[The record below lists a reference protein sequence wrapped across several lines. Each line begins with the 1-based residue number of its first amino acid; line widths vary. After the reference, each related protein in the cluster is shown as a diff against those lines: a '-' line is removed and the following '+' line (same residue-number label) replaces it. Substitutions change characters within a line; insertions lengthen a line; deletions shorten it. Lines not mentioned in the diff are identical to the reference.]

1 MPLLA
6 ETACRSAGISILY
19 CIPFAFLSVN
29 GDAVSGTMIFYVLMV
44 IGFAGLCW
52 GALKTNNIPII
63 YIGNVL
69 SFVSSY
75 IVAKLSGLDPVGYY
89 FKPFTVYS
97 LIVALSIVAV
107 ICQTIPVLVH
117 MVRKKKMP

>member
-1 MPLLA
+1 MKKSLIIRIVLVMM
-6 ETACRSAGISILY
+6 Y
-19 CIPFAFLSVN
+19 CIPFEFLSVN

-52 GALKTNNIPII
+52 GAVKTNNIPII

-75 IVAKLSGLDPVGYY
+75 IVAKVSGLDSMGYY
-89 FKPFTVYS
+89 FKPFTAYS

-117 MVRKKKMP
+117 MVRKKKMQ

>member
-1 MPLLA
+1 MKSWTLRLALLL
-6 ETACRSAGISILY
+6 LY
-19 CIPFAFLSVN
+19 CIPFAFLSIN
-29 GDAVSGTMIFYVLMV
+29 GDAVSRTMIFYVLMV

-75 IVAKLSGLDPVGYY
+75 IVAKVSGLDSMGYY
-89 FKPFTVYS
+89 FKPFTAYS

-107 ICQTIPVLVH
+107 ICQSIPVLVH
-117 MVRKKKMP
+117 MVRKKKMQ